1 MAARFSC
8 DRLAAPGVLAD
19 EEARPL
25 YLEPGEQTVT
35 AKRLFLVAAAL
46 SAAAALIIIVK
57 DMDRLPIA
65 LIFMFSA
72 ILFGALSLRGSGSE
86 TP

>member
-1 MAARFSC
+1 M
-8 DRLAAPGVLAD
+8 
-19 EEARPL
+19 
-25 YLEPGEQTVT
+25 T

-46 SAAAALIIIVK
+46 SAAAAFIIIVK

-65 LIFMFSA
+65 LIFIFSA

>member
-1 MAARFSC
+1 M
-8 DRLAAPGVLAD
+8 
-19 EEARPL
+19 
-25 YLEPGEQTVT
+25 T

-65 LIFMFSA
+65 LICIFSA